1 MSNLIV
7 EIVNGHDRP
16 EERTFGERK
25 VYKQKAYAYT
35 DGAYP
40 QEITLSFDSLSA
52 CLLVGKYELLP
63 SSFKAG
69 KYGDLEI
76 DRFNMAFNK
85 LDENQL
91 KKVG

>member
-1 MSNLIV
+1 MSILIIEV
-7 EIVNGHDRP
+7 VSGHDRP
-16 EERTFGERK
+16 EERVFGERK

-40 QEITLSFDSLSA
+40 QEITLSFDSLSS
-52 CLLVGKYELLP
+52 CLVPAKYELLP

-76 DRFNMAFNK
+76 DRFNMAFKK